1 MNFRDFAI
9 VRKMLR
15 VRSHRSINRQK
26 KKLIDQRQLKNITS
40 KDHNYARHI
49 TG

>member
-15 VRSHRSINRQK
+15 TEESHRALNRAKAKRPLSRPRAKQNILSK
-26 KKLIDQRQLKNITS
+26 RQDMQGI
-40 KDHNYARHI
+40 
-49 TG
+49 